1 VTPVKPAGG
10 HRTKSAPLDKASA
23 VPLYF
28 QIQRRLL
35 ERIAASELAEGDLLE
50 SEEELS
56 RRYRVSR
63 MTARHALT
71 ALKDQGYAVSQ
82 KGRGTFVSRP
92 KLEKNI
98 LHLLGFSEEMKQRGF
113 RPSSRLL
120 EQAAIAADD
129 GLAARLQVAAGDSL
143 LRLLRVRLA
152 NDVPMAIETS
162 HVPLARYPGLDRFDF
177 GKRSLYQVLRDRY
190 GMHVAWAD
198 EVLEAFPASREQAG
212 LLLVPPRSSLLAITR
227 TIMQADGTP
236 IESAQTLYRGDRYR
250 AVLRVPAGS
259 TR

>member
-1 VTPVKPAGG
+1 MTPVKPAGG